1 MRIFKSFRQFID
13 PLPVPSS
20 WAPHKI
26 EGRQSALLRV
36 STKIGGMPVMF
47 FTLSSYELDL
57 SAYDATYLLL
67 AEHLSCPLATLD
79 KDLRKAAKK
88 RGVAIAALDQ
98 QWVSINFLPLCDSHP
113 VWAWTSAQPIGLG
126 CLRRVCEKH
135 DPSAFLPL

>member
-1 MRIFKSFRQFID
+1 M
-13 PLPVPSS
+13 LL
-20 WAPHKI
+20 
-26 EGRQSALLRV
+26 AL
-36 STKIGGMPVMF
+36 STRSRGLCQTVMF

-98 QWVSINFLPLCDSHP
+98 Q
-113 VWAWTSAQPIGLG
+113 
-126 CLRRVCEKH
+126 
-135 DPSAFLPL
+135 

>member
-1 MRIFKSFRQFID
+1 MS
-13 PLPVPSS
+13 
-20 WAPHKI
+20 PHKI
-26 EGRQSALLRV
+26 ESRQSALLRV

-98 QWVSINFLPLCDSHP
+98 Q
-113 VWAWTSAQPIGLG
+113 
-126 CLRRVCEKH
+126 
-135 DPSAFLPL
+135 